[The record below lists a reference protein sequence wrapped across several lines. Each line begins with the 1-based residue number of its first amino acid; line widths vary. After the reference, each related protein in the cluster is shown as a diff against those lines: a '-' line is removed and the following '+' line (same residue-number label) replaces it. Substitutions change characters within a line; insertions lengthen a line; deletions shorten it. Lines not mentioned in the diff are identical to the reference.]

1 MLVRKPACREVAM
14 RRVPL
19 KSLLAFGAATLP
31 AMVLPSCATNDSM
44 IYIIGV
50 AVRQQGACA
59 VKADL
64 AATIL
69 AKGTMDRLFA
79 SEYVAALIVGNQ
91 LMQRGSR
98 ERVRTETSR
107 VALKGAEVKLEN
119 TQGAE
124 LVPAFSAVGTGFV
137 DASDGTDAAP
147 AVMFASLI
155 PSSVA
160 AALPAGTVVSKV
172 RVFGTTLGGEDVESS
187 ELLFP
192 IDVCD
197 GCLVS
202 YPASARDPAADS
214 ASYQCKLTSTDT
226 AAAPSDTTSLPCELG
241 IDLPVPCTAC
251 SGLFPACVSPSNNPY
266 YNPP

>member
-1 MLVRKPACREVAM
+1 M
-14 RRVPL
+14 RSVPF
-19 KSLLAFGAATLP
+19 KTLLALGAAGFSAL
-31 AMVLPSCATNDSM
+31 ALPSCATNDSM

-50 AVRQQGACA
+50 ALRQQGACA

-64 AATIL
+64 GSTIL
-69 AKGTMDRLFA
+69 AGGAMDRLFA

-91 LMQRGSR
+91 IMQRGSR
-98 ERVRTETSR
+98 ERVRTETSK

-119 TQGAE
+119 TQGAS
-124 LVPAFSAVGTGFV
+124 LVPAFSAIGTGFV
-137 DASDGTDAAP
+137 DASDGADAAP

-160 AALPAGTVVSKV
+160 ASLPAGTVVAKV

-192 IDVCD
+192 IEICD

-202 YPASARDPAADS
+202 FPASARDPAADTMDF
-214 ASYQCKLTSTDT
+214 QCKLSGADTT
-226 AAAPSDTTSLPCELG
+226 AAAGNDVTTLPCSLG
-241 IDLPVPCTAC
+241 IDFAVPCTAC
-251 SGLFPACVSPSNNPY
+251 SGLYDACVSPTNNCFYTP
-266 YNPP
+266 NDANCPQPP

>member
-1 MLVRKPACREVAM
+1 M

-19 KSLLAFGAATLP
+19 KSLFAFGAAALS

-50 AVRQQGACA
+50 AVRQAGACA

-64 AATIL
+64 GASIL

-79 SEYVAALIVGNQ
+79 PEYVAALMVGNQ

-124 LVPAFSAVGTGFV
+124 LVPAFSAIGTGFV

-147 AVMFASLI
+147 SVMFASLI

-160 AALPAGTVVSKV
+160 ASLPAGTVVSKV

-192 IDVCD
+192 IEVCD

-202 YPASARDPAADS
+202 FPASARDPAADS

-226 AAAPSDTTSLPCELG
+226 ATTTSADTTTLPCELG
-241 IDLPVPCTAC
+241 IDFPAPCTAC
-251 SGLFPACVSPSNNPY
+251 SGLFDACLTPTKNCYYTPDAPGCPAP
-266 YNPP
+266 

>member
-1 MLVRKPACREVAM
+1 
-14 RRVPL
+14 
-19 KSLLAFGAATLP
+19 
-31 AMVLPSCATNDSM
+31 MVLPSCATNDSM

-50 AVRQQGACA
+50 ALRQEGACA

-64 AATIL
+64 GATIL
-69 AKGTMDRLFA
+69 AKGTLDRLFA
-79 SEYVAALIVGNQ
+79 SEYVAALMVGNQ
-91 LMQRGSR
+91 IMQRGSR
-98 ERVRTETSR
+98 ERVRTETSQ

-124 LVPAFSAVGTGFV
+124 LVPAFSAIGTGFV
-137 DASDGTDAAP
+137 NASDGTDAAP

-160 AALPAGTVVSKV
+160 GSLPAGTVVSKV

-192 IDVCD
+192 IEVCD

-214 ASYQCKLTSTDT
+214 ANYQCKLTATDT
-226 AAAPSDTTSLPCELG
+226 TAATSADTTTLPCELG
-241 IDLPVPCTAC
+241 IDFPVPCTAC
-251 SGLFPACVSPSNNPY
+251 SGLFPACVSPANNPY

>member
-1 MLVRKPACREVAM
+1 M

-19 KSLLAFGAATLP
+19 KFLLAIGAAGLS

-44 IYIIGV
+44 IYIVGV
-50 AVRQQGACA
+50 ALRQQGSCA

-64 AATIL
+64 TTTIL
-69 AKGTMDRLFA
+69 AKGTMDRVFA

-107 VALKGAEVKLEN
+107 IALKGAEVKLEN
-119 TQGAE
+119 SQGAE
-124 LVPAFSAVGTGFV
+124 LVPPFSAVGTGFV

-147 AVMFASLI
+147 AVVFATLI
-155 PSSVA
+155 PSSVKDS
-160 AALPAGTVVSKV
+160 LPAGTVVSKV
-172 RVFGTTLGGEDVESS
+172 RVFGTTLGGEDVESG

-197 GCLVS
+197 GCLIS
-202 YPASARDPAADS
+202 FPASARDPAADS
-214 ASYQCKLTSTDT
+214 MTYQCKLASADT
-226 AAAPSDTTSLPCELG
+226 AVAATSDTASLPCQPG
-241 IDLPVPCTAC
+241 VDFPVPCTTC
-251 SGLFPACVSPSNNPY
+251 SGLFDACQSPSKNCFYSPTFAGC
-266 YNPP
+266 PTP

>member
-1 MLVRKPACREVAM
+1 M
-14 RRVPL
+14 RRVPF
-19 KSLLAFGAATLP
+19 KFLLAIGAAGVS

-44 IYIIGV
+44 IYIVGV
-50 AVRQQGACA
+50 ALRQQGSCA
-59 VKADL
+59 VRGDL
-64 AATIL
+64 GTTIL

-107 VALKGAEVKLEN
+107 VSLKGAEVKLEDS
-119 TQGAE
+119 QGNE
-124 LVPAFSAVGTGFV
+124 LVPAFSAIATGFV

-147 AVMFASLI
+147 AVMFATLI
-155 PSSVA
+155 PNSVVA
-160 AALPAGTVVSKV
+160 SLPQGTVVSKT
-172 RVFGTTLGGEDVESS
+172 RVFGTTLGGEDVESG

-202 YPASARDPAADS
+202 FPAAARDPAADS
-214 ASYQCKLTSTDT
+214 MTYQCKINATD
-226 AAAPSDTTSLPCELG
+226 AAVISSDNAALPCSLG
-241 IDLPVPCTAC
+241 IDFPVPCTAC
-251 SGLFPACVSPSNNPY
+251 SGLYAACLSPSTNCY
-266 YNPP
+266 YTPDAPGCPPP